1 MKALNFQT
9 TMLALVTAILCFNMA
24 VAFNGYRSIERQN
37 KIRTEYSRL
46 RSGIL
51 YTNLRI
57 RDAALSNDTVS
68 LEDEVNKINPV
79 RKESLDALDFFRKE
93 QHTFEPE
100 QRVITARILV
110 ERMEYRNIQ
119 NKLLTHIRNSEYQ
132 ARDPRAYVAERWKLL
147 QQYNLLMVEYID
159 KCDALITLSNISV
172 KRAQDKALAMSLL
185 STGMSLLLV
194 MTIMVVS
201 WWRRK

>member
-1 MKALNFQT
+1 MKAPNLQT
-9 TMLALVTAILCFNMA
+9 TMLALVTGVLCFNMA
-24 VAFNGYRSIERQN
+24 IAFNGYQSIERQN

-57 RDAALSNDTVS
+57 RDAALSTDSVA
-68 LEDEVNKINPV
+68 LEDEINKINPV

-93 QHTFEPE
+93 QHTFSPE
-100 QRVITARILV
+100 QRVITSRILI
-110 ERMEYRNIQ
+110 ERMEYRSIQ
-119 NKLLTHIRNSEYQ
+119 NKLLTHIRDSEYHE
-132 ARDPRAYVAERWKLL
+132 RDPKGYVAVRWKLL

-159 KCDALITLSNISV
+159 KCDALISLANISV
-172 KRAQDKALAMSLL
+172 KRAQDRALAMSLL
-185 STGMSLLLV
+185 STGASILMVTAV
-194 MTIMVVS
+194 MIYS